1 MCAFQVCYM
10 LCNDPVWGN
19 IWSLLRF
26 VFWRYENHDLKK
38 ERAAVCVAVSGR
50 SLSFLNFISLFSRLY
65 KHMNQNW
72 KRFGPSNHNNRI
84 ALNFDACNLFCF
96 FYYFRFSQIAPLK
109 WNFDFFKVSFEKKK
123 KFVSSSYV
131 KLRFWQKEKMIKHYP
146 SYVHQIAPFLLVEF
160 CFSCASDVAV
170 ASLTQCVCVCVC
182 MFNTNYSC
190 IMWWPLKRGT

>member
-96 FYYFRFSQIAPLK
+96 FYYFRFSQIPPLK
-109 WNFDFFKVSFEKKK
+109 WNFNFFKVSFERKK
-123 KFVSSSYV
+123 KFFFVFIRKITILAKGKNDKTLSQLCAPNSSIS
-131 KLRFWQKEKMIKHYP
+131 LGRILF
-146 SYVHQIAPFLLVEF
+146 FLCEWCGCGQF
-160 CFSCASDVAV
+160 N
-170 ASLTQCVCVCVC
+170 TMCVCVCVC
-182 MFNTNYSC
+182 LTQ
-190 IMWWPLKRGT
+190 IILA